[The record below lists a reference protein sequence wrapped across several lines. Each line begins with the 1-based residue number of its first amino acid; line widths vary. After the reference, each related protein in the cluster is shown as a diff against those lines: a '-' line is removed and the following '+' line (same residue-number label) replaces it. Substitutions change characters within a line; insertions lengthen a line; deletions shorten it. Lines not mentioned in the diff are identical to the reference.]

1 MIWIAPSE
9 KDNNNAA
16 LEKRLWDAAEQAV
29 PALHFAETDFNSAGP
44 QGLLDLISLRF
55 DEVRFTAIVAP
66 SFRLIY
72 KLYLQIQNLHRTHDL
87 LLPRPLSGLAD
98 LL

>member
-1 MIWIAPSE
+1 M
-9 KDNNNAA
+9 
-16 LEKRLWDAAEQAV
+16 